1 MHPRLAQVASTSGR
15 LLHCQE
21 DSVEYFKRRLPNQR
35 CSSRLS
41 DRRNVFAASR
51 DGAQVRAI
59 AIPWNDGPDQ
69 AENSGSSVW
78 GGWTFE
84 DTEES
89 EEVAERTA
97 PHTSSRE
104 KPLKIN
110 RDLLLV
116 RLNFVSREDLNHGF
130 VPLFHA
136 SLFIIQHSLNF
147 LIVGIVRCSTARRL
161 PGRQRSE
168 RQHCWRS

>member
-21 DSVEYFKRRLPNQR
+21 DSFEYFRQRLPNQR
-35 CSSRLS
+35 CSLRLS
-41 DRRNVFAASR
+41 DRRNVPAASR

-84 DTEES
+84 DIEES
-89 EEVAERTA
+89 EELAEKTLPQA
-97 PHTSSRE
+97 SSRE

-116 RLNFVSREDLNHGF
+116 RVTLYLGGF
-130 VPLFHA
+130 VW
-136 SLFIIQHSLNF
+136 
-147 LIVGIVRCSTARRL
+147 CS
-161 PGRQRSE
+161 
-168 RQHCWRS
+168 